1 MLRTYKLPRKEGKQ
15 CIYYYFFLTGKYNN
29 ASNLAITPIL
39 LYFQVAL
46 VVQQNVTVMG
56 RRVEA
61 RGQPGTELPSAHSGK
76 VGPAGTGQVWGR
88 GTAPGQGGT
97 EGLPLS
103 LCF

>member
-1 MLRTYKLPRKEGKQ
+1 MGFLCVGFGFG
-15 CIYYYFFLTGKYNN
+15 FFFFGKYNN

-39 LYFQVAL
+39 LYFQVAP

-61 RGQPGTELPSAHSGK
+61 RGQPGAELPSAHSGK
-76 VGPAGTGQVWGR
+76 VGPAGTGLVWGR

-97 EGLPLS
+97 GGPPLGLCS
-103 LCF
+103 

>member
-1 MLRTYKLPRKEGKQ
+1 MLRTYKLPRKEGKEG
-15 CIYYYFFLTGKYNN
+15 IYYYFFFLTGRYSY

-46 VVQQNVTVMG
+46 VVQQNVTVVG

-61 RGQPGTELPSAHSGK
+61 REQPSAEPTGK

-88 GTAPGQGGT
+88 GTGPDQGGT
-97 EGLPLS
+97 EGFPLG
-103 LCF
+103 LCP